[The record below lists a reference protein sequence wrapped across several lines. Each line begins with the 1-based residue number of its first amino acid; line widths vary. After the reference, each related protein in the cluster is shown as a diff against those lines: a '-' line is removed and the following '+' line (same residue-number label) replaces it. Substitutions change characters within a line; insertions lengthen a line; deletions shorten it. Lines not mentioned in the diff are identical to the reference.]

1 MGENLSL
8 NIQDK
13 NEIEIASTFL
23 HDAVFRD
30 QDIQFDPDAKKFT
43 LSFWRELPEVKR
55 TTRVWFVFQKTKYL
69 RAACNLT
76 VFDVKSVDIQ
86 VRDKLHYYS
95 VFRLDYRSEGQS
107 VHFETE
113 GAIGITLH
121 VERLAG
127 RLVDTG
133 ERTWEQFGYS
143 TITGF

>member
-1 MGENLSL
+1 MVCFS
-8 NIQDK
+8 
-13 NEIEIASTFL
+13 
-23 HDAVFRD
+23 
-30 QDIQFDPDAKKFT
+30 
-43 LSFWRELPEVKR
+43 
-55 TTRVWFVFQKTKYL
+55 KTKYL

-113 GAIGITLH
+113 GAIGIALH

-133 ERTWEQFGYS
+133 ETTWEQFGYS

>member
-69 RAACNLT
+69 RAACT
-76 VFDVKSVDIQ
+76 MTKFDVKNVDI
-86 VRDKLHYYS
+86 
-95 VFRLDYRSEGQS
+95 
-107 VHFETE
+107 
-113 GAIGITLH
+113 
-121 VERLAG
+121 
-127 RLVDTG
+127 
-133 ERTWEQFGYS
+133 
-143 TITGF
+143 